1 MLTQTSEL
9 WSNELIK
16 LFFFF
21 VWTCQNATTENN
33 YNVKEVWAMNYT
45 GAGIVVAVVDE
56 GLNTNH
62 PELRENYVSV
72 SKKLRFSL

>member
-1 MLTQTSEL
+1 M
-9 WSNELIK
+9 
-16 LFFFF
+16 
-21 VWTCQNATTENN
+21 ENN

-62 PELRENYVSV
+62 LELRENYVSV
-72 SKKLRFSL
+72 SNKLRFSL